1 MKLGDLDQKVSN
13 YFKFVNDS
21 KTSYKIL
28 SEKDIENIK
37 GSLTMIENFHIECLE
52 IDKDFSDKTERILN
66 KYLLLC

>member
-28 SEKDIENIK
+28 SEKYIENIK
-37 GSLTMIENFHIECLE
+37 
-52 IDKDFSDKTERILN
+52 N
-66 KYLLLC
+66 KFFF